1 MAGLKTS
8 GWLIVT
14 LILMITAGCQT
25 TDKSATNM
33 TGEKASEQA
42 KPQPTAWLSE
52 LIRELEEDSVANP
65 PAKVYRYTYNE
76 QEVYYLTSRCCD
88 IPSKVYDVDGNVL
101 CEPEGGI
108 TGKGDGRCPDFLDAR
123 TNETLI
129 WEDKREV
136 N

>member
-1 MAGLKTS
+1 MAIPKPFVWALALLLTIASVGCKTAAR
-8 GWLIVT
+8 
-14 LILMITAGCQT
+14 TAT
-25 TDKSATNM
+25 S
-33 TGEKASEQA
+33 EVEQA
-42 KPQPTAWLSE
+42 KDIPTGWLSE
-52 LIRELEEDSVANP
+52 LIRELEQEDVANP

-88 IPSKVYDVDGNVL
+88 IPSKVYDTEGNLL

-108 TGKGDGRCPDFLDAR
+108 TGQGDGRCADFLDAR

-129 WEDKREV
+129 WEDKREY